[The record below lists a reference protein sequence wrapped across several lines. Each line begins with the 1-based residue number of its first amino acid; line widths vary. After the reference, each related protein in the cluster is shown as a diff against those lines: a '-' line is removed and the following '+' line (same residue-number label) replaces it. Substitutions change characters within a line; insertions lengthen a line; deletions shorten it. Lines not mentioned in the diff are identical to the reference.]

1 MTESDS
7 QSVKEEQGEVIDQG
21 STAEGPRAGRLRQYA
36 RLCSCFVADLGVG
49 ITSSV
54 PEDNIF
60 ERERCNNLKL
70 MSK

>member
-1 MTESDS
+1 
-7 QSVKEEQGEVIDQG
+7 VKEKQGEVKDHG
-21 STAEGPRAGRLRQYA
+21 STAERPHADRLRQYA
-36 RLCSCFVADLGVG
+36 RLCSCFVADLGVE